1 MIESEIKGQCFG
13 VEISKRNEEIQPVPL
28 DGVERH
34 TYPQGTGAPPCPST
48 TRREWRY
55 RVGDYRI
62 ICDIR
67 DSELIILALSIGH
80 RSSIYQT

>member
-1 MIESEIKGQCFG
+1 M
-13 VEISKRNEEIQPVPL
+13 EISKRNEEIQPVPL

-67 DSELIILALSIGH
+67 DSELIILALSMGAQKYH
-80 RSSIYQT
+80 LSDMTCFRKGDRL

>member
-1 MIESEIKGQCFG
+1 MSENEIKGAG
-13 VEISKRNEEIQPVPL
+13 LRVEIFDQREKIPPVPL
-28 DGVERH
+28 DEVERH

-62 ICDIR
+62 ICDMR
-67 DSELIILALSIGH
+67 DSELIILALSMGA
-80 RSSIYQT
+80 QK